1 MTRHDVNRSD
11 FSTLDAGKLLPGCSL
26 PILAGDGSAE
36 GNRPQ
41 HAFRRFEPLPIDGLQ
56 RSALRSLADS
66 WVDVARSLQKMHDA
80 GLCYGRITSASFHNR
95 GTETEPAATLWIDP
109 ALAAQADAVHR
120 GDPESIYW
128 TTARLQSGK
137 PPQPADDW
145 YALGIVMAEIAL
157 SSAAVH
163 KIWELS
169 RQDGKFV
176 ESLIKNLKRS
186 RSDRR
191 LRKLAIALIREGASG
206 NVSDATIGH
215 LSTRLSSGGRKPT
228 LVAAA
233 ALLLTSAALA
243 WAAYQNVQQRD
254 QRDQQI
260 AALESQVDELRR
272 QAESIE
278 MTAPPAIATPVA
290 VAVPEPA
297 SVRPSDRDRWT
308 DAIAGRALEQA
319 IAASADFQP
328 SEWRERLVKLRQ
340 LPGQMQWRIA
350 DETLRQLFQRAVDAP
365 WDDVVIQQAQDR
377 ILALGQAHSRWT
389 QWARSDRSID
399 EIRTQHDLMPS
410 GLVKEFLGQWLAEA
424 LEVRSFDL
432 RTRVINVAEGN
443 KFLAHVIGFE
453 TPSDSETVDWEWAS
467 VEGTDESIGLQIEGY
482 HAGETLT
489 YWVQQDSSIPYWDK
503 TVIEHTF
510 DSPLLIW
517 QLAKGLKLENSES
530 GYAVLLSTNVRFGP
544 PVKLESSSAAEV
556 VVDAGERKVVDPM
569 DDLPFGLD

>member
-26 PILAGDGSAE
+26 PILVEGDPGE
-36 GNRPQ
+36 GNRPL

-56 RSALRSLADS
+56 PGALRSLADS
-66 WVDVARSLQKMHDA
+66 WIDVARSLKAMHDA
-80 GLCYGRITSASFHNR
+80 GRCYGRITSASFHNR
-95 GTETEPAATLWIDP
+95 GTQTEPTATLWIDP
-109 ALAAQADAVHR
+109 ALAAQADAVHG

-137 PPQPADDW
+137 PAQPADDW
-145 YALGIVMAEIAL
+145 YALGIVLAEIAL
-157 SSAAVH
+157 SSASVH

-191 LRKLAIALIREGASG
+191 LRKLALALIREGATGS
-206 NVSDATIGH
+206 VDDATIRE
-215 LSTRLSSGGRKPT
+215 LTTRPATGSRTATS
-228 LVAAA
+228 LVIA
-233 ALLLTSAALA
+233 ALGIAVVAMGWSLYRNIGQL
-243 WAAYQNVQQRD
+243 RE
-254 QRDQQI
+254 RDQQF
-260 AALESQVDELRR
+260 AVLENRVDELQRR
-272 QAESIE
+272 AESIE
-278 MTAPPAIATPVA
+278 NTMPASIATPVA

-297 SVRPSDRDRWT
+297 SVRPNDRDRWT

-319 IAASADFQP
+319 IATSADFQP
-328 SEWRERLVKLRQ
+328 SEWHERLAKLQQ

-350 DETLRQLFQRAVDAP
+350 DEPLRRLIQRSVDAP
-365 WDDVVIQQAQDR
+365 WDDSVIQQAQDR
-377 ILALGQAHSRWT
+377 IVALGQAHSRWT

-432 RTRVINVAEGN
+432 RTRVIKAAQEN
-443 KFLAHVIGFE
+443 KFVAHVIGFE
-453 TPSDSETVDWEWAS
+453 TPSDSETVDWVWAS
-467 VEGTDESIGLQIEGY
+467 AEGTDESIGLQIDGY

-544 PVKLESSSAAEV
+544 PVKLESSSTEV